1 LDLQTFIT
9 STLVQI
15 VVGVSE
21 AQKQLIELDT
31 NAVVNPNTIKSD
43 DRKSGA
49 PTAVHFD
56 VALTVVEESHSSS
69 GEKLSGKAGFLS
81 IVTASVSADTTGEEK
96 GGRRNE
102 TVSRV
107 KFEVMLAQPSDLEI
121 KRPQK
126 IDMSGLHQGAA

>member
-1 LDLQTFIT
+1 MDLQTFIT

-15 VVGVSE
+15 VGGVAE
-21 AQKQLIELDT
+21 AQKQLIELNT
-31 NAVVNPNTIKSD
+31 NAVVNPNTIKLD
-43 DRKSGA
+43 DRKSGT

-81 IVTASVSADTTGEEK
+81 IVTANISADTTGEEK

-107 KFEVMLAQPSDLEI
+107 KFEVMLAQPSDLVVKE
-121 KRPQK
+121 PQK
-126 IDMSGLHQGAA
+126 IDMSKSYQGAV